1 MRKRIFISLITLG
14 FGIILHCD
22 GSNLTKAQCYE
33 SHHCESNYNS
43 CVLRQT
49 LTANSIPFGSSSA
62 NVPATN
68 YPPNNPSQS
77 SEQESNDTFY
87 DAFFTS
93 ASGLSSDA
101 FNSFLLLSSLSAS
114 SDIDIYVI
122 SPTYQVSVYFK
133 TMGPASCTIYWQNH
147 YGIDMP
153 NTSTPDSY
161 FNYVSTLNTTPQNL
175 EILSQGGE
183 YIFLCSGSS
192 AGSYSIQTDPGPN
205 ARNQYIQ
212 FHSSGSSGGLGVNAF
227 EVYGIFNCSSAHKA
241 CVSACDKKF
250 ID

>member
-1 MRKRIFISLITLG
+1 MRKRIFRSLITLG
-14 FGIILHCD
+14 TGIILHCD

-33 SHHCESNYNS
+33 SHHCEANYNS
-43 CVLRQT
+43 CVLKQS
-49 LTANSIPFGSSSA
+49 LTASNSFSGTSSVS
-62 NVPATN
+62 VPATT
-68 YPPNNPSQS
+68 YPPSSPSTS
-77 SEQESNDTFY
+77 SEDEPNDTFY

-101 FNSFLLLSSLSAS
+101 FNSFLLLASLSAS

-161 FNYVSTLNTTPQNL
+161 FNFVSTLNTTPQNL
-175 EILSQGGE
+175 EILTQGGE

-192 AGSYSIQTDPGPN
+192 TGSYSIQTDPGPN
-205 ARNQYIQ
+205 AKNQYIQ
-212 FHSSGSSGGLGVNAF
+212 FHHLGGSSGGLNFFEATGVS
-227 EVYGIFNCSSAHKA
+227 NCSSAHKA

-250 ID
+250 IY